1 MVTELRIWWRA
12 QPYIKKLKEIEKMKF
27 TSNLQLALH
36 VLTILA
42 GLGVS
47 VSDLL
52 PDKHRIYVLAATGA
66 IQAFLAKMGSLY
78 NPDGTPAE
86 LPWKK

>member
-1 MVTELRIWWRA
+1 
-12 QPYIKKLKEIEKMKF
+12 MKF
-27 TSNLQLALH
+27 TSRVQLVLH
-36 VLTILA
+36 LLTILA
-42 GLGVS
+42 GLGVA

-52 PDKHRIYVLAATGA
+52 PEEQRIYVLAVTGA
-66 IQAFLAKMGSLY
+66 IQAFLAKIGTLY